1 MFKLSQPMPKLLT
14 GSKYDAF
21 KKTMKA
27 ANESLRK
34 KEEGSIRRT
43 ISNPLPS
50 EGPKPPLGSYV
61 PGQSRSSKGG
71 RSRRRRKS
79 RKKRRKRKTK
89 RKKSRKKRRKSRRK
103 RRR

>member
-1 MFKLSQPMPKLLT
+1 MFKLSQPMPELT
-14 GSKYDAF
+14 GPKYDAF

-27 ANESLRK
+27 AKDKSDK
-34 KEEGSIRRT
+34 KELVRIRRA

-50 EGPKPPLGSYV
+50 EGPKPPLGSFV
-61 PGQSRSSKGG
+61 PGQTPSSKGG

-79 RKKRRKRKTK
+79 RRKRRKRKTK
-89 RKKSRKKRRKSRRK
+89 RNKSRKKRRKSRRK

>member
-1 MFKLSQPMPKLLT
+1 MFKLSQPMPKLT
-14 GSKYDAF
+14 GSKYEAF

-34 KEEGSIRRT
+34 KEQESIRRT

-71 RSRRRRKS
+71 RYKRRRS

-89 RKKSRKKRRKSRRK
+89 RNKSRKKRRKSRRK

>member
-1 MFKLSQPMPKLLT
+1 MFKLSQPMPKLT

-27 ANESLRK
+27 AK
-34 KEEGSIRRT
+34 DKAVKEDLASIRRT

-71 RSRRRRKS
+71 RYKRRRS

-89 RKKSRKKRRKSRRK
+89 RNKSRKKRRKSRRK